1 MLRGIVL
8 RGTIRTEHNQNN
20 RLGNQ
25 NPAREA
31 RGLIPTFE
39 AKVFEDEVAA
49 QRPALKDKAPSEFT
63 LGFLE

>member
-31 RGLIPTFE
+31 KGLIPTFE

-49 QRPALKDKAPSEFT
+49 QRPVFER
-63 LGFLE
+63 